1 MISFGVSDILLEFG
15 TDVILSGISFSVNE
29 GERLGI
35 VGVNGAGKS
44 SLMKIIAGVSK
55 PSAGSVY
62 TAKGATVGML
72 SQNEMLESELCVFD
86 EMLGAF
92 PALLSLENEISAM
105 ADEIERRASLPHD
118 ASYEKLL
125 ARYSQVQEKFR
136 ADGGYEYKS
145 KISATL
151 AKFGFDASR
160 RDVRVKTL
168 SGGERTRL
176 ALVRLLLSEPDI
188 LLLDEPTNHLDTNT
202 LYWLEECL
210 RAYPHTLAVISHDRY
225 FLDRVATKI
234 LDIEHT
240 RATLYNGNYTEFTE
254 KKAKNAEILEHHYK
268 NQQREIARIEA
279 FIEQQRRWNRERNII
294 AAESREKALARM
306 KKIDAPQSAPKDIKF
321 SFSEAGESGG
331 DVLYA
336 EHLAK
341 SYGDKKIF
349 SDISFTVKKRDR
361 VLIVGPNGCGKS
373 TLAKIIGGMC
383 EQDAGTLEFGA
394 NVVFGY
400 YDQEQQSLDEKS
412 TVLDE
417 VIRAHEK
424 LGATEIRS
432 ALAAFLFFD
441 EDIGKQVCELSGGE
455 KARLMLCKMMLSKI
469 NLLILDE
476 PTNHLD
482 INSREILEDAIMR
495 FNGTVIAVSHD
506 RYFAKKI
513 ATRIFD
519 MTDGEFFDY
528 HGGYDEYTE
537 YRRMTIAPEQVQA
550 AVKTESDG
558 KAKYLEKKRMTAEIR
573 KREKQL
579 ERAEREIE
587 ALEAEKAAL
596 EHEAETEAA
605 SDYIR
610 LSEIAA
616 KTAEIDKKIDAA
628 FDIMAEAEDFLSA
641 NRESEENK

>member
-1 MISFGVSDILLEFG
+1 MISFGVSDISLEFG
-15 TDVILSGISFSVNE
+15 TNVILSGISFSVNE

-44 SLMKIIAGVSK
+44 SLMKIIAGYSK
-55 PSAGSVY
+55 PTSGNVY
-62 TAKGATVGML
+62 TAKGAAVGML
-72 SQNEMLESELCVFD
+72 SQNEMLESELCIFD

-92 PALLSLENEISAM
+92 PALCSLEKEISAM
-105 ADEIERRASLPHD
+105 SDEMERRASLPHD
-118 ASYEKLL
+118 AEYEKLL
-125 ARYSQVQEKFR
+125 LRYSQAQEKFR
-136 ADGGYEYKS
+136 ADGGYEYRS

-160 RDVRVKTL
+160 RDAPVKSL

-188 LLLDEPTNHLDTNT
+188 LLLDEPTNHLDTDT
-202 LYWLEECL
+202 LFWLEECL

-240 RATLYNGNYTEFTE
+240 RAVLYNGNYTEFTE
-254 KKAKNAEILEHHYK
+254 KKAKNAEIAEHHYK

-306 KKIDAPQSAPKDIKF
+306 KKVDAPQNAPKDIKF
-321 SFSEAGESGG
+321 TFSEAGESGG

-336 EHLAK
+336 DHLSK
-341 SYGDKKIF
+341 SYGDKSVF

-361 VLIVGPNGCGKS
+361 ILIVGPNGCGKS

-383 EQDAGTLEFGA
+383 VQDAGTLEFGA
-394 NVVFGY
+394 NVIFGY

-417 VIRAHEK
+417 VVRAHEK

-432 ALAAFLFFD
+432 ALAAFLFFE

-482 INSREILEDAIMR
+482 INSREILEDAVLR
-495 FNGTVIAVSHD
+495 FGGTVIAVSHD

-519 MTDGEFFDY
+519 MTGGNFFDY
-528 HGGYDEYTE
+528 HGGYDEYAE
-537 YRRMTIAPEQVQA
+537 YRRSAAAPEEVQT
-550 AVKTESDG
+550 AVKAASDG
-558 KAKYLEKKRMTAEIR
+558 KAKYMEKKRLTAEIR
-573 KREKQL
+573 KREKQI
-579 ERAEREIE
+579 ERAEAEIE
-587 ALEAEKAAL
+587 ELEAKKAAL
-596 EHEAETEAA
+596 SYEAENEAA
-605 SDYIR
+605 SDYVR

-616 KTAEIDKKIDAA
+616 ETAETDEKINAA
-628 FDIMAEAEDFLSA
+628 YDIMAEAEDFLSA
-641 NRESEENK
+641 YRESDDK